1 MKMKNN
7 IIFYAVLFCSI
18 LMTSCIKEK
27 LEVTYNRQEDQINS
41 YIESA
46 LKKDESYTTVRNGGS
61 NRLILK
67 QGEGEELTADG
78 SITFY
83 YAGYIFK
90 GNITSSGLFATNREE
105 SANDANWEVTD
116 PTFEPLTLNLK
127 DSNLLTGLKDGLIG
141 VKGGEE
147 CEIIFSGKYGFGND
161 SFGIIPAN
169 SALLFKIWVISIS
182 NE

>member
-7 IIFYAVLFCSI
+7 IIFYAALLCSMF
-18 LMTSCIKEK
+18 LTSCIKEK

-46 LKKDESYTTVRNGGS
+46 LKQDASYTTVRNGGS
-61 NRLILK
+61 NRLIRK
-67 QGEGEELTADG
+67 QGEGEGLTAAG

-90 GNITSSGLFATNREE
+90 GGITSSGLFATNREE
-105 SANDANWEVTD
+105 SANDANWEITD
-116 PTFEPLTLNLK
+116 ATFEPLTINLQ
-127 DSNLLTGLKDGLIG
+127 DSKLLPGLKDGLIG

-169 SALLFKIWVISIS
+169 SALLFKIWVISTS